1 MAIITDGTNG
11 ITENG
16 VELGSAIAN
25 NTQSIINLAASNAQ
39 GQFGNASMNLTLS
52 TSVQQVSFSVLTQ
65 STNTGSFTVNANNTI
80 TISAAGTY
88 NFVSNVI
95 FQNLGT
101 GGINDDVTFTVVD
114 STTNAVY
121 YTQPAVGV
129 KTGASNN
136 VTLSFNSL
144 MTVTT
149 VPVTVKINVQST
161 GADYKIV
168 SLNSILS
175 IQSSASLTVANL
187 LKDAGSSLTAN
198 GYQKLSNGL
207 IIQWGHLINVGN
219 TGTYNFNIAFPN
231 NCFSVTIASGG
242 NTGGGI
248 YSNTLTTFSG
258 DIQNGSTNKSGYWFA
273 IGN

>member
-1 MAIITDGTNG
+1 MAIIIDGTNG

-39 GQFGNASMNLTLS
+39 GQFGNASMSLTLS
-52 TSVQQVSFSVLTQ
+52 TSAQQVPFSVLTQ
-65 STNTGSFTVNANNTI
+65 STNTGIFTVNANNTI
-80 TISAAGTY
+80 TISTAGTY

-101 GGINDDVTFTVVD
+101 GGINDNVTFTVVD

-121 YTQPAVGV
+121 YTQPAVSV

-144 MTVTT
+144 ITVTT

-187 LKDAGSSLTAN
+187 LKDTAHSFTGN
-198 GYQKLSNGL
+198 GYQQLSNGL
-207 IIQWGHLINVGN
+207 IIQWGYDSNA
-219 TGTYNFNIAFPN
+219 TTTFPIAFPN
-231 NCFSVTIASGG
+231 ACFNVTAIRYGSDGDVEPEYISSFSS
-242 NTGGGI
+242 TGFN
-248 YSNTLTTFSG
+248 YVF
-258 DIQNGSTNKSGYWFA
+258 KSSIKQKLWKA
-273 IGN
+273 IGY